1 MGIGTDVSIIVIS
14 ILYIYIYTHPFIV
27 VSIIILDK
35 YSLFF
40 VIHGKMMFII
50 TPPFKKMISHISSQC
65 CIHIIVSCIYI
76 YISMLS
82 HKYIHGITI
91 PSNISIPYIPSHKYS
106 LLSIIYYIHQSH
118 IIIIITF
125 MMTQ

>member
-1 MGIGTDVSIIVIS
+1 MERTCPLL
-14 ILYIYIYTHPFIV
+14 LYQYYIYTHPFII

-91 PSNISIPYIPSHKYS
+91 SSNISIPYIPSHKYS
-106 LLSIIYYIHQSH
+106 LLSIIYILDPSISYYYYNIYDDS
-118 IIIIITF
+118 IDI
-125 MMTQ
+125 